1 MTQSSWA
8 RLPGLQHSEEHVMAI
23 DALLTHCRLSDGRL
37 VDIGIAGGRIAAIGE
52 DTAPMLSN
60 RVPILDIGG
69 DLVLPGLVDGHMHL
83 DKTLMG
89 LPWTPHAAGPTRM
102 SRIETDKTVLP
113 HLPVSTE
120 ERAGNL
126 IEACVA
132 HGTAHLRTHVDIDL
146 ESRLAKLDGVLAARE
161 RHRGRV

>member
-1 MTQSSWA
+1 
-8 RLPGLQHSEEHVMAI
+8 MAI
-23 DALLTHCRLSDGRL
+23 DALLTHCRLADGRR
-37 VDIGIAGGRIAAIGE
+37 VDIGIAGGRIATIGE
-52 DTAPMLSN
+52 DTAPSLSN

-89 LPWTPHAAGPTRM
+89 LAWTPHMAGPTRM
-102 SRIETDKTVLP
+102 SRIETDKRVLP
-113 HLPVSTE
+113 YLPVSTE

-132 HGTAHLRTHVDIDL
+132 RGTAHLRTHVDAMSTSI
-146 ESRLAKLDGVLAARE
+146 SKVAFRSSTACSP
-161 RHRGRV
+161 RGSATATR